1 MNFNFLQ
8 KQEEYEK
15 ELDEDKC
22 CICIPIVCGMKV
34 LSLVMVINSLYA
46 FGMLVQGLASG
57 HTETFAM
64 ILSIVT
70 MALQAGIIF
79 GMGKWL
85 LNQQSRNFLIFGLYA
100 NVGMALLT
108 MAVKGMNAD
117 SEAEY
122 NLDIAN

>member
-1 MNFNFLQ
+1 M
-8 KQEEYEK
+8 KDPESAHPTQEAE
-15 ELDEDKC
+15 EDKC
-22 CICIPIVCGMKV
+22 CFFVPIVCGMKV

-46 FGMLVQGLASG
+46 FGMLVQGMASG
-57 HTETFAM
+57 HAETFAM

-85 LNQQSRNFLIFGLYA
+85 LNTQSRSFLIFGLYA

-117 SEAEY
+117 SEADY
-122 NLDIAN
+122 NIK